1 MKTTKLLVFA
11 GALDHASAGET
22 FCPPHIRIGSSAAF
36 FRVNIPPSE
45 KDDDVSENG
54 AAAAPQSALH
64 NMLAATANGANR
76 NRSDMTSP
84 LLWLLQQKYH
94 HCIRRK
100 TAVVPQRGQ
109 WRG

>member
-54 AAAAPQSALH
+54 AAAAQQSAPH
-64 NMLAATANGANR
+64 NTAAAASGAIKKRPDMASPFALAVTAEI
-76 NRSDMTSP
+76 SP
-84 LLWLLQQKYH
+84 LYP
-94 HCIRRK
+94 
-100 TAVVPQRGQ
+100 A
-109 WRG
+109 